1 MRRPATVTAA
11 LAAMCL
17 VGFAA
22 CANQGAPPGGP
33 VDVRPP
39 VLVRTEPDTFATIT
53 DLGAPV
59 RFHFDERI
67 SESVGGGELDDAVVV
82 SPRTGDVRVRHGRR
96 ELTVE
101 VEGGFRPG
109 LLYRVT
115 LQPVVRDMFGNQLR
129 DPFELVFSTGG
140 SASPTAVAGQAWNRT
155 TGAPLSN
162 ALVQATGTDSVTY
175 VSRADQEGIYVLRYL
190 PEGSYDVTAFEDL
203 DRDGVLDAR
212 ETQGTAEAL
221 VQAGDTLLVDLA
233 ALPSDTTPAVLMAT
247 SALDSVTAILELDDY
262 LDFDTPTSGVTVQI
276 EGPDGTG
283 PAVAL
288 LLHEREYTAYVE
300 TVSDSLQRLDSIDAA
315 ARAAAAPPAAAVPPD
330 SGAVTDSAAA
340 GGADPAAP
348 ATGQAVGAP
357 SRRGPPPLGGVR
369 GGARGRGPERPLPGR
384 RLVALLASPLEVG
397 VEYDVTVGGVTN
409 INGVPGG
416 GGEATLLLPP
426 PEPDRN
432 QADPDPDA
440 PAAGDP
446 ARGGA
451 PGANPG
457 GGL

>member
-1 MRRPATVTAA
+1 MRPATATAA
-11 LAAMCL
+11 LAAMGL
-17 VGFAA
+17 VGFVA

-39 VLVRTEPDTFATIT
+39 VLIRTEPDTFATIT
-53 DLGAPV
+53 DLDAPV

-67 SESVGGGELDDAVVV
+67 SENISGGELDDAVVV

-96 ELTVE
+96 TLTVE

-140 SASPTAVAGQAWNRT
+140 SAPPTAVAGQAWNRT
-155 TGAPLSN
+155 TGAPVGN
-162 ALVQATGTDSVTY
+162 ALVQATSADSVTY

-212 ETQGTAEAL
+212 ETQGSVDAL
-221 VQAGDTLLVDLA
+221 VQAGDTLLIDVA
-233 ALPSDTTPAVLMAT
+233 VLPSDTTPAVMMTA
-247 SALDSVTAILELDDY
+247 SALDSVTAVLELDDY
-262 LDFDTPTSGVTVQI
+262 LDFDAPVTAVTVQI

-283 PAVAL
+283 PAVAR

-300 TVSDSLQRLDSIDAA
+300 TVVDSLLRLDSLD
-315 ARAAAAPPAAAVPPD
+315 AAAAPPDAGVP
-330 SGAVTDSAAA
+330 ADSAAL
-340 GGADPAAP
+340 ADSVVVDSAALSP
-348 ATGQAVGAP
+348 PGGQAVGQAGGPP
-357 SRRGPPPLGGVR
+357 SRPAPPALGGVR
-369 GGARGRGPERPLPGR
+369 GGARGGGPERPIPGR

-397 VEYDVTVGGVTN
+397 IEYDVTLSGVVN
-409 INGVPGG
+409 INGVPEG

-426 PEPDRN
+426 PEPDP
-432 QADPDPDA
+432 AAEPPPGAA
-440 PAAGDP
+440 PA
-446 ARGGA
+446 GGPP
-451 PGANPG
+451 PGAVPDTTPG
-457 GGL
+457 AGL